1 MSKKTSSKA
10 TYGSGVSVAK
20 MDSETERLVARMIME
35 RAALL
40 DQRVATDGVLSYL
53 RYKGAGRIRIS
64 LICQQARSNH

>member
-10 TYGSGVSVAK
+10 TPGGGSSSSGVK

-40 DQRVATDGVLSYL
+40 DQRAATDGVLSYL
-53 RYKGAGRIRIS
+53 R
-64 LICQQARSNH
+64 